1 MQHTPDREAI
11 REDARLQADPELAL
25 GTGRARSRS
34 IVLTALAVLA
44 IVALVIY
51 GMTHRGGTPSGTA
64 GNQSAS
70 TPPTQVAPPATANS
84 DRAGGRANNVSDQPS
99 ADGRGAGNT
108 GSTTGA
114 R

>member
-1 MQHTPDREAI
+1 MQHTPDREAM

-34 IVLTALAVLA
+34 IILTALAVLA
-44 IVALVIY
+44 IVAVVIY
-51 GMTHRGGTPSGTA
+51 GMTQRGGTPSGTA

-70 TPPTQVAPPATANS
+70 TPPTQVAPPATANNS
-84 DRAGGRANNVSDQPS
+84 GAAGRANNASDQP
-99 ADGRGAGNT
+99 AGDARGAGNT
-108 GSTTGA
+108 GSASGA